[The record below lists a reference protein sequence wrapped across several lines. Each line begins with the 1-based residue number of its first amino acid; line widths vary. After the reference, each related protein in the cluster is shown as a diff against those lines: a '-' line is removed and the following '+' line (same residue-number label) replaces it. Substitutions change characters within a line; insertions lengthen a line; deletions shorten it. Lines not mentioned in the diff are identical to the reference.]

1 LRPIPNRSKEPPMRK
16 TPLAVLTALLFASA
30 CGGEVD
36 ESSMDPD
43 VAESAATAA
52 GPGFIVNASY
62 VGTGCPKGSTTTG
75 LSLDKQAAT
84 SIFSGFITS
93 PTPSGEKVSRNCLT
107 TMKINVPR
115 GWSYALESVDVRGF
129 ADLPKGVT
137 ASRQSVYVITG
148 SPVLAPP
155 VSRVRGAISDD
166 YNQADV
172 GPAAPS
178 PWSPCGG
185 GQVLRIAT
193 QTEVTGRGTGQ
204 FTIDSIDTELKWRR
218 CK

>member
-1 LRPIPNRSKEPPMRK
+1 MRK
-16 TPLAVLTALLFASA
+16 TPLAVLTALLFATA
-30 CGGEVD
+30 CGVEAD
-36 ESSMDPD
+36 ESSTGDLE
-43 VAESAATAA
+43 VAEGAATSA

-84 SIFSGFITS
+84 SLFSSFVIS
-93 PTPSGEKVSRNCLT
+93 PTPAGAKVTRNCLT

-115 GWSYALESVDVRGF
+115 GWSYTLESVDVRGF
-129 ADLPKGVT
+129 ADLEKGVS
-137 ASRQSVYVITG
+137 ASRQSVYVIAG

-155 VSRVRGAISDD
+155 ISRVRGAISDD

-172 GPAAPS
+172 GPSAPG

-185 GQVLRIAT
+185 GQSLRIAT

-204 FTIDSIDTELKWRR
+204 FTVDSIDTELKWRR
-218 CK
+218 CN